1 MILRRREERSK
12 DCIIAELEAEL
23 AAVRECA
30 GVVLALHQESDV
42 DLSPYYDIVAVGR
55 RLEDLHVKQI
65 FQIEDGC

>member
-1 MILRRREERSK
+1 MSRKQREERSK
-12 DCIIAELEAEL
+12 DEMIASLEAEI

-30 GVVLALHQESDV
+30 GRILALHQISDV
-42 DLSPYYDIVAVGR
+42 DLSPYYNVMEVGR